1 MAGPGAWDAPRDL
14 AWTRPEIMEHA
25 SGVYGGAEY
34 AGNLR

>member
-1 MAGPGAWDAPRDL
+1 MAGPAAWDAPRDPARTL
-14 AWTRPEIMEHA
+14 PEITEHV